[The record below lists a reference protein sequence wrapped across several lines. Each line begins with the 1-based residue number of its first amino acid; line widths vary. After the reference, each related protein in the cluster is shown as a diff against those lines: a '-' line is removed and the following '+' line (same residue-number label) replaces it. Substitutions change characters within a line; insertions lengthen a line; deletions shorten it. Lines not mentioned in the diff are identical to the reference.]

1 MDKTKLPVL
10 VLKNIILF
18 PHSEIRLELEND
30 KDKELISL
38 ADSYYNK
45 HILIIHPNNE
55 LEASIDKT
63 SFPRIG
69 IIGYIN
75 MKLDLPNNK
84 TRIVIRGLNRV
95 KVLSY
100 TSEVDGI
107 KVSYFEDIKTPKLS
121 SVEEMAYSR
130 SLIKQTEYYIE
141 HCPTA
146 SNSILSDILGVN
158 DIDKITDILTMFIP
172 GTYQRK
178 LEYLNETSPT
188 TRVMML
194 LDDINMEISVTEL
207 EQEIEDKISFELEKT
222 QRDYILN
229 EKIKI
234 MKEELGEG
242 YDKDRETTKLKE
254 RLKNSN
260 IPISIKKRLELEI
273 KRYESIP
280 AMSSEIGMV
289 RNYIDTLFSLP
300 WNIYTKDNENLDDAM
315 EKLNKT
321 HYGLEEAKERVIE
334 YLALNQMTKG
344 VNNPIICLVGPPGVG
359 KTTFAK
365 SIASAINR
373 KYTKISVGGI
383 SDEADI
389 VGHRR
394 AYIGSSPGKII
405 EGLKKA
411 GSSNPVFVIDEV
423 DKMTKDIKGD
433 PASSLLEVLDKDQN
447 KYFCDNY
454 IEEEYDLS
462 KVMFILTANYIDQIP
477 IELLD
482 RLEIIEISSYTEN
495 EKFNICKNYIIPNGI
510 KSHGLEDA
518 NIEFTDDAIS
528 KIIKNYTKEAGVRE
542 LERKIH
548 TILRKIVKEII
559 IDKKESLNIIDE
571 SIVIKYLGNE
581 KYPDSKNNKYKSEIG
596 IVNAMSYTIYGGDIL
611 KIEVDFYK
619 GNGNIVATGSL
630 GEVFIESTKIAL
642 SYIKS
647 NYKKFGINYET
658 LENSD
663 IHIHVPEGAIKK
675 DGPSAG
681 IAITTAIISA
691 FTNLKIKNNISMT
704 GEITLRGEVLPVGG
718 LKEKVIGAKKA
729 GVDKIILPSSNK
741 KDIEELDKEIINNL
755 KFIYVDN
762 YLQVFEN
769 LTYLNK
775 KKKSTNK
782 ILEGQK
788 K

>member
-321 HYGLEEAKERVIE
+321 HYGLEEVKERVIE

-658 LENSD
+658 LESSD

-782 ILEGQK
+782 ILEEQK

>member
-321 HYGLEEAKERVIE
+321 HYGLEEVKERVIE

-782 ILEGQK
+782 ILEEQK

>member
-45 HILIIHPNNE
+45 HILIIHPNDE

-107 KVSYFEDIKTPKLS
+107 KVSYFEDINIPKLS

-178 LEYLNETSPT
+178 LEYLNEVSPT

-222 QRDYILN
+222 QRDYILS

-242 YDKDRETTKLKE
+242 YDKDGEITKLKE
-254 RLKNSN
+254 KLKNSN
-260 IPISIKKRLELEI
+260 FPVSIKKRLELEI

-300 WNIYTKDNENLDDAM
+300 WNIYTKDNDDLNDAL
-315 EKLNKT
+315 EKLNNT
-321 HYGLEEAKERVIE
+321 HYGLVDVKERVIE

-344 VNNPIICLVGPPGVG
+344 INNPIICLVGPPGVG

-365 SIASAINR
+365 SIASALNR

-433 PASSLLEVLDKDQN
+433 PASSLLEVLDKEQN

-477 IELLD
+477 MELLD
-482 RLEIIEISSYTEN
+482 RLEIIEISSYTEY
-495 EKFNICKNYIIPNGI
+495 EKFNICKNHIIPNGI
-510 KSHGLEDA
+510 KSHGLESN
-518 NIEFTDDAIS
+518 NIEFTDDAIF

-548 TILRKIVKEII
+548 TILRKIVKEIV
-559 IDKKESLNIIDE
+559 IDKKESLNIVDE
-571 SIVIKYLGNE
+571 VIVEKYLGNE
-581 KYPDSKNNKYKSEIG
+581 KYSSSKNDKNQSEVG
-596 IVNAMSYTIYGGDIL
+596 VVNAMSYTIYGGDIL
-611 KIEVDFYK
+611 KIEVDYYK
-619 GNGNIVATGSL
+619 GHNNIIATGSL

-647 NYKKFGINYET
+647 NYKKFGIDYEK
-658 LENSD
+658 LESSD

-691 FTNLKIKNNISMT
+691 FTNLKIKGNISMT

-729 GVDKIILPSSNK
+729 GVEKIILPSSNK
-741 KDIEELDKEIINNL
+741 KDIEELDKEITDKL

-769 LTYLNK
+769 LTYSK
-775 KKKSTNK
+775 KKKKNTDK
-782 ILEGQK
+782 ILEEEK

>member
-63 SFPRIG
+63 CFPRIG

-107 KVSYFEDIKTPKLS
+107 KVSYFEDIKTSKLS

-254 RLKNSN
+254 KLKNSN

-300 WNIYTKDNENLDDAM
+300 WNVYTKDNENLDDAM

-321 HYGLEEAKERVIE
+321 HYGLEEVKERVIE

-373 KYTKISVGGI
+373 KYIKISVGGI

-495 EKFNICKNYIIPNGI
+495 EKFNICKNYIIPNGV

-658 LENSD
+658 LESSD

>member
-782 ILEGQK
+782 ILE
-788 K
+788 

>member
-100 TSEVDGI
+100 SSEVDGI
-107 KVSYFEDIKTPKLS
+107 KVSYFEDIKTQKLS

-254 RLKNSN
+254 KLKNSN

-321 HYGLEEAKERVIE
+321 HYGLEEVKERVIE

-405 EGLKKA
+405 EGLKKV

-510 KSHGLEDA
+510 KSHGLENA

-559 IDKKESLNIIDE
+559 IDKKESLNIVDE

-658 LENSD
+658 LESSD

-681 IAITTAIISA
+681 IAITTAIVSA

-704 GEITLRGEVLPVGG
+704 GEITLRGEILPVGG

-729 GVDKIILPSSNK
+729 GVEKIILPSSNK
-741 KDIEELDKEIINNL
+741 KDIEELDKEITSNL

-769 LTYLNK
+769 LTYSNK
-775 KKKSTNK
+775 KRKSINK
-782 ILEGQK
+782 ILEEQK

>member
-254 RLKNSN
+254 KLKNSN

-321 HYGLEEAKERVIE
+321 HYGLEEVKERVIE

-658 LENSD
+658 LESSD
-663 IHIHVPEGAIKK
+663 IHIHVPEGQVKK

-691 FTNLKIKNNISMT
+691 FTNLKIKNNMSMT

>member
-178 LEYLNETSPT
+178 LEYLNETCPT

-321 HYGLEEAKERVIE
+321 HYGLEEVKERVIE

-462 KVMFILTANYIDQIP
+462 KVMFILTANYIEQIP

-495 EKFNICKNYIIPNGI
+495 EKFNICKNYIIPNGV

-658 LENSD
+658 LESSD

>member
-321 HYGLEEAKERVIE
+321 HYGLEEVKERVIE

-581 KYPDSKNNKYKSEIG
+581 KYPDSKNNKYKNEIG

-658 LENSD
+658 LESSD

-782 ILEGQK
+782 ILEEQK

>member
-107 KVSYFEDIKTPKLS
+107 KVSYFEDIKTQKLS

-178 LEYLNETSPT
+178 LEYLNEISPT

-254 RLKNSN
+254 KLKKSN

-321 HYGLEEAKERVIE
+321 HYGLEEVKERVIE

-510 KSHGLEDA
+510 KSHGLENA

-559 IDKKESLNIIDE
+559 IDKKESLNIVDE

-581 KYPDSKNNKYKSEIG
+581 KYSNSKNNKYKSEIG

-658 LENSD
+658 LESSD

-704 GEITLRGEVLPVGG
+704 GEITLRGEILPVGG

-729 GVDKIILPSSNK
+729 GVEKIILPSSNK
-741 KDIEELDKEIINNL
+741 KDIEELDKEITSNL

-769 LTYLNK
+769 LTYSNK
-775 KKKSTNK
+775 KKKSINK
-782 ILEGQK
+782 ILEEQK

>member
-121 SVEEMAYSR
+121 NVEEMAYSR

-321 HYGLEEAKERVIE
+321 HYGLEEVKERVIE

-518 NIEFTDDAIS
+518 NIEFTDDAIF

>member
-121 SVEEMAYSR
+121 NVEEMAYSR

-658 LENSD
+658 LESSD

-769 LTYLNK
+769 LTHLNK
-775 KKKSTNK
+775 KKKVQIK
-782 ILEGQK
+782 F
-788 K
+788 

>member
-658 LENSD
+658 LESSD

>member
-121 SVEEMAYSR
+121 NVEEMAYSR

>member
-254 RLKNSN
+254 KLKNSN

-300 WNIYTKDNENLDDAM
+300 WNIYTKDNESLDDAM

-321 HYGLEEAKERVIE
+321 HYGLKEVKERVIE
-334 YLALNQMTKG
+334 YLALNQITKG

-658 LENSD
+658 LESSD

-729 GVDKIILPSSNK
+729 GVDKIILPSPNK

>member
-254 RLKNSN
+254 KLKNSN

-300 WNIYTKDNENLDDAM
+300 WNVYTKDNENLDDAM

-321 HYGLEEAKERVIE
+321 HYGLEEVKERVIE

-462 KVMFILTANYIDQIP
+462 KVMFILTANYIEQIP

-495 EKFNICKNYIIPNGI
+495 EKFNICKNYIIPNGV

-658 LENSD
+658 LESSD

>member
-321 HYGLEEAKERVIE
+321 HYGLEEVKERVIE

-658 LENSD
+658 LESSD

-741 KDIEELDKEIINNL
+741 KDIEKLDKEIINNL

>member
-121 SVEEMAYSR
+121 NVEEMAYSR

-321 HYGLEEAKERVIE
+321 HYGLEEVKERVIE

-658 LENSD
+658 LESSD

>member
-100 TSEVDGI
+100 SSEVDGI
-107 KVSYFEDIKTPKLS
+107 KVSYFEDIKTQKLS

-254 RLKNSN
+254 KLKNSN

-321 HYGLEEAKERVIE
+321 HYGLEEVKERVIE

-510 KSHGLEDA
+510 KSHGLENA

-559 IDKKESLNIIDE
+559 IDKKESLNIVDE

-658 LENSD
+658 LESSD

-681 IAITTAIISA
+681 IAITTAIVSA

-704 GEITLRGEVLPVGG
+704 GEITLRGEILPVGG

-729 GVDKIILPSSNK
+729 GVEKIILPSSNK
-741 KDIEELDKEIINNL
+741 KDIEELDKEITSNL

-769 LTYLNK
+769 LTYSNK
-775 KKKSTNK
+775 KRKSINK
-782 ILEGQK
+782 ILEEQK

>member
-510 KSHGLEDA
+510 KNHGLEDA

-658 LENSD
+658 LESSD

>member
-321 HYGLEEAKERVIE
+321 HYGLEEVKERVIE

-658 LENSD
+658 LESSD

>member
-121 SVEEMAYSR
+121 NVEEMAYSR

-321 HYGLEEAKERVIE
+321 HYGLEEVKERVIE

-658 LENSD
+658 LESSD

-741 KDIEELDKEIINNL
+741 KDMEELDKEIINNL

>member
-254 RLKNSN
+254 KLKNSN

-300 WNIYTKDNENLDDAM
+300 WNVYTKDNENLDDAM

-321 HYGLEEAKERVIE
+321 HYGLEEVKERVIE

-495 EKFNICKNYIIPNGI
+495 EKFNICKNYIIPNGV

-658 LENSD
+658 LESSD

>member
-107 KVSYFEDIKTPKLS
+107 KVSYFEDIKTSKLS

-254 RLKNSN
+254 KLKNSN

-300 WNIYTKDNENLDDAM
+300 WNVYTKDNENLDDAM

-321 HYGLEEAKERVIE
+321 HYGLEEVKERVIE

-373 KYTKISVGGI
+373 KYIKISVGGI

-495 EKFNICKNYIIPNGI
+495 EKFNICKNYIIPNGV

>member
-121 SVEEMAYSR
+121 NVEEMAYSR

-658 LENSD
+658 LESSD

>member
-321 HYGLEEAKERVIE
+321 HYGLEEVKERVIE

-658 LENSD
+658 LESSD

-704 GEITLRGEVLPVGG
+704 GEITLRCEVLPVGG